1 MDRYSIVAIS
11 IVLGGCSACP
21 PDPEPVPRDAGTDS
35 AVDLGDP
42 CDCATFAQE
51 CAVSGFACGVGI
63 NCTGFAY
70 RNVDGGRVEVPRT
83 CPVPL
88 TREGKVIALC
98 LDGNACVDMGVGVDG
113 GAVERI
119 Q

>member
-1 MDRYSIVAIS
+1 V
-11 IVLGGCSACP
+11 
-21 PDPEPVPRDAGTDS
+21 
-35 AVDLGDP
+35 
-42 CDCATFAQE
+42 
-51 CAVSGFACGVGI
+51 
-63 NCTGFAY
+63 GFAY

-83 CPVPL
+83 CPIPI